1 MTKELNLKYEGKD
14 KPEKP
19 PALEENGKKEQD
31 QVLGNPENLV
41 TSDSNELRKAALSK
55 REIME
60 ELSRARFPWEE

>member
-1 MTKELNLKYEGKD
+1 MTKELNLEYKGKD

-19 PALEENGKKEQD
+19 PALEENSKKEQD

-41 TSDSNELRKAALSK
+41 TSDSNRLRKAALSK

>member
-1 MTKELNLKYEGKD
+1 MTKELNLEYEGKD

-41 TSDSNELRKAALSK
+41 TSDSNRLRKVALSK